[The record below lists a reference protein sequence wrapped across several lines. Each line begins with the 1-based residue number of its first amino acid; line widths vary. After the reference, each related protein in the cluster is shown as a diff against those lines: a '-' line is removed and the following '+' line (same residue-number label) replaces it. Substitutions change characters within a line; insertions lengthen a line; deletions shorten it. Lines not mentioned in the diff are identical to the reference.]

1 MRLSEN
7 NRYFKGSFILILV
20 AGVTLGI
27 VLATDRRDLT
37 TASVVISAFILF
49 LSGIILITFS
59 RTDSIDERIVSL
71 LQVQGTI
78 NLCRVASDLKLAGK
92 ACVVPGR
99 LTGTDVV
106 MQLIPVAE
114 YSGNPV
120 HGDTFVTA
128 GTDSAGM
135 LIFPAAHPLVLD
147 LKKRS
152 RLVIP
157 GEKEMFPELFKEVIV
172 NVLEMAQE
180 IRTTWTEDGIIIQVD
195 GYRLIEGCRR
205 ISAESP
211 ACCTMNPCIMC
222 SLIASCIAEGLDTP
236 VRVERCIPERGRD
249 SVEAIFSVL

>member
-1 MRLSEN
+1 MRLYEN
-7 NRYFKGSFILILV
+7 NRYFTGSFILILV
-20 AGVTLGI
+20 AGVSLAI
-27 VLATDRRDLT
+27 VLITDRKDLT

-49 LSGIILITFS
+49 LSGIVLITFS

-78 NLCRVASDLKLAGK
+78 NLCRIASDLKISGK
-92 ACVVPGR
+92 ACVIPDR
-99 LTGTDVV
+99 LTGSDTV

-114 YSGNPV
+114 YSGEAI

-128 GTDSAGM
+128 GSDCAGM
-135 LIFPAAHPLVLD
+135 LVLPVAHPLIID

-152 RLVIP
+152 QLMIP
-157 GEKEMFPELFKEVIV
+157 GEKDMFQEFFIEVIV
-172 NVLEMAQE
+172 NVLEMARG
-180 IRTTWTEDGIIIQVD
+180 IRTTWTDEGVIIQID

-211 ACCTMNPCIMC
+211 ACCTMNPCILC

-236 VRVERCIPERGRD
+236 VRVERCIPEKGKD